1 MKIFWSALAREYYVF
16 IIEQLFEKWN
26 IDVVELFESETIQLI
41 FRIENHDYICP
52 KSKII
57 NLHKCVINEH
67 ISMIYRVQNETIE
80 IITFIFN
87 QSEHLY

>member
-1 MKIFWSALAREYYVF
+1 MTVIWSALAKEYYVF

-26 IDVVELFESETIQLI
+26 IDVVELFENETIELI
-41 FRIENHDYICP
+41 HRIEIHNHICP
-52 KSKII
+52 KSKIV

-67 ISMIYRVQNETIE
+67 ISLIYRMKNETIE
-80 IITFIFN
+80 IITFVFN

>member
-1 MKIFWSALAREYYVF
+1 MTIFWSDLAKECYVY

-26 IDVVELFESETIQLI
+26 IAVVEVFENETISLI
-41 FRIENHDYICP
+41 DRIENHNHICP
-52 KSKII
+52 KSKIK

-67 ISMIYRVQNETIE
+67 ISLIYRIENDTLE

-87 QSEHLY
+87 QSEHFY